1 MANIVKQTLQDIIS
15 KNQKVYIAGRFICEN
30 IRLIYDVLC

>member
-15 KNQKVYIAGRFICEN
+15 ENQKVYIAGRFICEN